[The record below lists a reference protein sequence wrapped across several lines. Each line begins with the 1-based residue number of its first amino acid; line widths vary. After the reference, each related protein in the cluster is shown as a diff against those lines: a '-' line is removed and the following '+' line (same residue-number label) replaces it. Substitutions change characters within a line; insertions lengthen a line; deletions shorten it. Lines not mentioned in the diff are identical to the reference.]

1 MNITILSHGYG
12 LKEILTKELSKIGLQ
27 ATQVDYKKPLFPQI
41 TESEVLIN
49 GLGKIDKDMIDNCHK
64 LKLVQQIGAGIDNI
78 DIDYCTNK
86 AILVANIPATNNISV
101 AELTIFLMLSMA
113 MKIKGAGEGL
123 MKGRAQSVLGSE
135 LYGKTL
141 LVIGLGAIGMEVAKR
156 ATAFGMRVIAVTKF
170 PTSALTESSSS
181 SVVQQSHSD
190 PHQRASDT
198 SYQAANVGS
207 SYMNGAVNTN
217 LNSTFV
223 NEIHGTEKLLDLI
236 PIATYISLYTPLTME
251 TQSNDWI

>member
-64 LKLVQQIGAGIDNI
+64 LKPVQQIGAGIDNI

-86 AILVANIPATNNISV
+86 AILVANTPATNNISV
-101 AELTIFLMLSMA
+101 VEHTLFLMLSIA
-113 MKIKGAGEGL
+113 KKIKGAGEGL

-141 LVIGLGAIGMEVAKR
+141 LVIGLGAIGTEVAKR
-156 ATAFGMRVIAVTKF
+156 ATAFGMRVISVTVQILIF
-170 PTSALTESSSS
+170 LVIFLNNGFISSRYLVNCRHTFSFS
-181 SVVQQSHSD
+181 QSLVNILM
-190 PHQRASDT
+190 
-198 SYQAANVGS
+198 AAGVIT
-207 SYMNGAVNTN
+207 AI
-217 LNSTFV
+217 L
-223 NEIHGTEKLLDLI
+223 
-236 PIATYISLYTPLTME
+236 
-251 TQSNDWI
+251 